1 MEAMPHIFT
10 TNDDKTVWL
19 AKTKAFV
26 EVAALHDSEIDYD
39 GSVDLGSSVTV
50 PVQGPPDYVGPPFF
64 CVAVSMDHAFDV
76 LSSLMFNHDPF
87 QNLFELT
94 RIMLL

>member
-1 MEAMPHIFT
+1 M
-10 TNDDKTVWL
+10 
-19 AKTKAFV
+19 
-26 EVAALHDSEIDYD
+26 EVASLHDSEIDYD

-50 PVQGPPDYVGPPFF
+50 LVKGPPDYVGPPFF
-64 CVAVSMDHAFDV
+64 YVAVSMDHAFDV
-76 LSSLMFNHDPF
+76 LSSLMLNHDPF